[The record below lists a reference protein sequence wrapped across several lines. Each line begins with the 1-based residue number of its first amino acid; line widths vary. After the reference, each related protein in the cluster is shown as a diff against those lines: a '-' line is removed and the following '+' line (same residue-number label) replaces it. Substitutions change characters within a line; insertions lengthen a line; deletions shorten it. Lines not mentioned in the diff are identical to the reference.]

1 MNITV
6 FDETGTRVGL
16 LKLTVPPLIGD
27 ILHLS
32 SGKNESASF
41 KVTARTCYAKD
52 MSAHTADHDD
62 VASWE
67 LRVERLKPK

>member
-16 LKLTVPPLIGD
+16 LKLTVPPSIGD

-32 SGKNESASF
+32 SGKNESAEF
-41 KVTARTCYAKD
+41 KVVTRTCYAKD
-52 MSAHTADHDD
+52 MSAHLADHDD

-67 LRVERLKPK
+67 LRVQRLKRT